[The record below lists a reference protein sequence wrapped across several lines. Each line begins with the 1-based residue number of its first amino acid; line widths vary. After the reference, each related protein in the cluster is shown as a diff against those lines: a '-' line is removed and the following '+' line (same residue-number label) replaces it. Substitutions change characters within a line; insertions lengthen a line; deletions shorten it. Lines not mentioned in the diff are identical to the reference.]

1 MQHRGRGFEP
11 RHEYIAG
18 LAQLAEHSANNAAV
32 TGSSPVSCNAFLI
45 DHSTLNIFAIK
56 NTDIGLMSATRFR
69 TLVEPDN
76 YLSVL
81 ICVSL

>member
-1 MQHRGRGFEP
+1 
-11 RHEYIAG
+11 
-18 LAQLAEHSANNAAV
+18 
-32 TGSSPVSCNAFLI
+32 LI
-45 DHSTLNIFAIK
+45 DHSTLTIFAIK